1 MNGAVSGFAA
11 IPFPQIRKI
20 YFCFIER
27 IRTLIFYFSP
37 IFKIRKNTLCTA
49 FYFFPKISFP
59 LRKALAL
66 RRLCFPFSVRSS
78 AFPTFHR
85 SSHPCPVCRYFPLTI
100 QAPLPKNVLS
110 ILCRSFPVYFADPFS
125 PSPVFLLAKIV
136 KRYEKIFHIFSI
148 CLFEDQKPTR

>member
-1 MNGAVSGFAA
+1 MGVGILTIINGFEYCRNDSNFTSS
-11 IPFPQIRKI
+11 K
-20 YFCFIER
+20 
-27 IRTLIFYFSP
+27 TP
-37 IFKIRKNTLCTA
+37 ITVNL
-49 FYFFPKISFP
+49 FFPKNILSFTKSPSFP
-59 LRKALAL
+59 LNFAL

-110 ILCRSFPVYFADPFS
+110 ILCRSFPVYFAAPFS
-125 PSPVFLLAKIV
+125 PRPVFLLAKIV

-148 CLFEDQKPTR
+148 YLFEDQKPTR